1 MLKINRNLAIASLSV
16 AFVLAGCNEA
26 SDEMAARDKEV
37 ALESA
42 AERMPSVADKAAAMT
57 QQEIRESA
65 YDVVNRA
72 ATWQISKFGDLDY
85 IPESHRVK
93 SENPK
98 FWIQAAFYIG
108 LTKWLEVDRNE
119 AFLSYI
125 ENMAKEQEYGLL
137 TERPYHA
144 DDHTIGQTYLWLTE
158 QTGNKDAYG
167 PTQEHFDW
175 ILANKPD
182 VGLEMLDST
191 SSGSGKQHH
200 EGNCQL
206 RWCWADALFMA
217 PRTWL
222 KLSNI
227 TGDPK
232 YFEFA
237 DSEFWAAADYLF
249 SDKYGLFFRDSRYFD
264 LKSDNG
270 EPVFWGRG
278 NGWVFAALPLI
289 LDDLPADHP
298 SRDRYIELYKK
309 NAASLLKL
317 QTEQGYWPA
326 SLMDPNK
333 VKTPEVSGTG
343 FITYGLAW
351 GVNNGYLTDP
361 SAKNIVEKGWVA
373 IKQAIA
379 EDGRVNWVQHVGKS
393 PDPVKKSD
401 SQLYGTGAVLLAAAE
416 MAKWEK

>member
-1 MLKINRNLAIASLSV
+1 MYRTISKFAVS
-16 AFVLAGCNEA
+16 AFTVSILLTGCGGKNDQA
-26 SDEMAARDKEV
+26 NTSSI
-37 ALESA
+37 ESA
-42 AERMPSVADKAAAMT
+42 DVSVDKAA
-57 QQEIRESA
+57 EIRKSA
-65 YDVVNRA
+65 RDIATRS
-72 ATWQISKFGDLDY
+72 ATWQLEQLGNLEY
-85 IPESHRVK
+85 IPESHRAK
-93 SENPK
+93 SENAK

-108 LTKWLEVDRNE
+108 LTKWTETVNDE
-119 AFLSYI
+119 TFLKFI
-125 ENMAKEQEYGLL
+125 ENMAKEEEYGLL

-158 QTGNKDAYG
+158 QTGNQEAYK

-191 SSGSGKQHH
+191 ASGSGKVHH

-206 RWCWADALFMA
+206 RWCWADALYMA

-232 YFEFA
+232 YFEYA

-264 LKSDNG
+264 MKSDNG

-278 NGWVFAALPLI
+278 NGWVFAAIPLI
-289 LDDLPADHP
+289 IDDLPEGHP
-298 SRDRYIELYKK
+298 SKERYIELYKK
-309 NAASLLKL
+309 NAAGLLKL
-317 QTEQGYWPA
+317 QTEDGYWPA
-326 SLMDPNK
+326 SLMDPEK

-351 GVNNGYLTDP
+351 GVNNGILTD
-361 SAKNIVEKGWVA
+361 AKSKEVVEKGWA
-373 IKQAIA
+373 AIA
-379 EDGRVNWVQHVGKS
+379 KAVEPSGRVNWVQHVGKS
-393 PDPVKKSD
+393 PDPVKKTD
-401 SQLYGTGAVLLAAAE
+401 SQLYGVGAVLLAASE
-416 MAKWEK
+416 MVNWK